1 MFFSGRNVEHV
12 QPPLITILYI
22 DSPILNESGLF
33 TISPPVTRVC
43 DAHHAGLLYS
53 VYKRSFVAKKDE
65 TQSSRKLITSFFEDG
80 ELLNVDKNQVVY
92 DSGAQSRSIFYVK
105 TGFIKSYTITSDG
118 EFNILSFYGPGSVF
132 PLAPVLRKRT
142 NIKPFDIT
150 GDVYFESMDEVSV
163 RKRDSAEFHDLI
175 KNNPVAYEELIYQ
188 LLRNYSIYSSRVG
201 SQQFKHA
208 SNRVVY
214 QLLMLATRFGEEIQ
228 EGVIISVPLTHQDI
242 SDSLAMARETVTR
255 EIEQLRKK
263 GYIETKDR
271 HLIIHDME
279 AMRAL
284 LQLS

>member
-1 MFFSGRNVEHV
+1 ME
-12 QPPLITILYI
+12 
-22 DSPILNESGLF
+22 
-33 TISPPVTRVC
+33 RVC

-53 VYKRSFVAKKDE
+53 VDKRGFVAKKDA

-80 ELLNVDKNQVVY
+80 ELLNVTKNQVVY

-105 TGFIKSYTITSDG
+105 KGFIKSYTITSDG

-142 NIKPFDIT
+142 AIKPFDIT
-150 GDVYFESMDEVSV
+150 GDVYFESMNEVSV
-163 RKRDSAEFHDLI
+163 RKRDSEAFHDLI
-175 KNNPVAYEELIYQ
+175 KSNPIAYEELIYQ

-214 QLLMLATRFGEEIQ
+214 QLLMLATRFGEEMQ

-242 SDSLAMARETVTR
+242 SDSMAMARETVTR
-255 EIEQLRKK
+255 EIEQLRQK

-279 AMRAL
+279 AMRDL
-284 LQLS
+284 LHSS